1 MTRQLRLGGRENAL
15 AVDSAEECSK
25 HSKELTLKNYSL
37 TLLTI
42 SACSASAM
50 LASGASA
57 AIATYSSFSFW
68 QQDVVASGSTVAT
81 ETFNAYNGY
90 YASPLTGS
98 TGGINWSAAATG
110 GLFCQSGYFSTNNP
124 VAATFTF
131 APGVMSVGANIF
143 GTDNSFNS
151 LPARITVTLA
161 DGSSYIA
168 STSGPTDFVGF
179 ISNGAAISS
188 LTMAA
193 SDTAPGDIYV
203 TADNMYFGVV
213 PAPGSLALLA
223 SAGLSAT
230 RRRRN

>member
-1 MTRQLRLGGRENAL
+1 M
-15 AVDSAEECSK
+15 K
-25 HSKELTLKNYSL
+25 KNSL

-42 SACSASAM
+42 GACSASAM

-57 AIATYSSFSFW
+57 AIATYSQSLLW
-68 QQDVVASGSTVAT
+68 GQDVVAAGASVGT
-81 ETFNAYNGY
+81 ETFNLYNGY

-98 TGGINWSAAATG
+98 GGGINWTATATG
-110 GLFCQSGYFSTNNP
+110 GLFFQTGYFSTNNP

-131 APGVMSVGANIF
+131 APGVMAVGANIF
-143 GTDNSFNS
+143 GTNSNFDIVA
-151 LPARITVTLA
+151 ARITVSLA

-168 STSGPTDFVGF
+168 STSGATDFVGF
-179 ISNGAAISS
+179 ISIGFNGNPPVAISS

-193 SDTAPGDIYV
+193 AGSGNVYV

-213 PAPGSLALLA
+213 PAPGSVALLA
-223 SAGLSAT
+223 CAGLSAT

>member
-1 MTRQLRLGGRENAL
+1 
-15 AVDSAEECSK
+15 
-25 HSKELTLKNYSL
+25 
-37 TLLTI
+37 
-42 SACSASAM
+42 M

-57 AIATYSSFSFW
+57 AITTYSSFSFW

>member
-1 MTRQLRLGGRENAL
+1 VGCREDAL
-15 AVDSAEECSK
+15 AVARADECRNY
-25 HSKELTLKNYSL
+25 SKELTMKENSL
-37 TLLTI
+37 TLSTI
-42 SACSASAM
+42 SACAASAM

-57 AIATYSSFSFW
+57 AIATYSNFSSW
-68 QQDVVASGSTVAT
+68 QQDVVAAGSSVAT

-143 GTDNSFNS
+143 GTDISFNS

-223 SAGLSAT
+223 SAGLAAT
-230 RRRRN
+230 RRRRS

>member
-1 MTRQLRLGGRENAL
+1 M
-15 AVDSAEECSK
+15 
-25 HSKELTLKNYSL
+25 KNYSL

-42 SACSASAM
+42 SACAASAM

-57 AIATYSSFSFW
+57 AIATYSNFSSW
-68 QQDVVASGSTVAT
+68 QQDVVAAGSSVAT
-81 ETFNAYNGY
+81 ETFNSYNGY

-143 GTDNSFNS
+143 GTDNSFNL

-168 STSGPTDFVGF
+168 STTGPSDFVGF
-179 ISNGAAISS
+179 ISNTAAISS

-230 RRRRN
+230 RRRRS

>member
-230 RRRRN
+230 RRRRS

>member
-1 MTRQLRLGGRENAL
+1 M
-15 AVDSAEECSK
+15 K
-25 HSKELTLKNYSL
+25 KNSL

-42 SACSASAM
+42 GACSASAM

-68 QQDVVASGSTVAT
+68 GQDVVASGSSVAT
-81 ETFNAYNGY
+81 ETFNSYNGY

-98 TGGINWSAAATG
+98 AGGINWSATATG
-110 GLFCQSGYFSTNNP
+110 GLFCNLGYFSTNNP

-143 GTDNSFNS
+143 GTDSLFNIVA
-151 LPARITVTLA
+151 ARITVTLA

-168 STSGPTDFVGF
+168 SATGPTDFVGF
-179 ISNGAAISS
+179 ISNGVAISS
-188 LTMAA
+188 LTMNAVG
-193 SDTAPGDIYV
+193 SGDVYV
-203 TADNMYFGVV
+203 TADNLYFGVV
-213 PAPGSLALLA
+213 PAPGSVALLA
-223 SAGLSAT
+223 CAGLSAT

>member
-1 MTRQLRLGGRENAL
+1 M
-15 AVDSAEECSK
+15 K
-25 HSKELTLKNYSL
+25 KNSL

-42 SACSASAM
+42 GACSASAM

-57 AIATYSSFSFW
+57 AIATYSQFSLW
-68 QQDVVASGSTVAT
+68 GQDVVAAGASVAT
-81 ETFNAYNGY
+81 ETFNLYNGY

-98 TGGINWSAAATG
+98 VGGINWSATATG
-110 GLFCQSGYFSTNNP
+110 GLYCSVGYFSTNNP
-124 VAATFTF
+124 VPATFTF

-143 GTDNSFNS
+143 GTDSTFNIVA
-151 LPARITVTLA
+151 ARITVTLA

-188 LTMAA
+188 LEMAA
-193 SDTAPGDIYV
+193 VGAPGSNVFV
-203 TADNMYFGVV
+203 TADYMYFGFV
-213 PAPGSLALLA
+213 PAPGSVALLA
-223 SAGLSAT
+223 CAGLSAT

>member
-1 MTRQLRLGGRENAL
+1 MTRQLRVGCREDAL
-15 AVDSAEECSK
+15 AVASADECRK
-25 HSKELTLKNYSL
+25 DSKELTLKKNSL

>member
-1 MTRQLRLGGRENAL
+1 LLWESRKN
-15 AVDSAEECSK
+15 
-25 HSKELTLKNYSL
+25 SKELTLKKYSL

-42 SACSASAM
+42 GACSASAM

-57 AIATYSSFSFW
+57 AIATYAAFSFW
-68 QQDVVASGSTVAT
+68 QQDVVAAGKSVAT
-81 ETFNAYNGY
+81 ETFNSYNGY

-110 GLFCQSGYFSTNNP
+110 GLYVQGGYFSTNNP

-131 APGVMSVGANIF
+131 APGVMYVGANVF
-143 GTDNSFNS
+143 GTDASFNL

-168 STSGPTDFVGF
+168 STSGPSDFVGF
-179 ISNGAAISS
+179 ISNTAAISS

-193 SDTAPGDIYV
+193 SGAPGTPQVYV

-213 PAPGSLALLA
+213 PAPVPAPGSLALLA
-223 SAGLSAT
+223 SAGLAAA
-230 RRRRN
+230 RRRRS